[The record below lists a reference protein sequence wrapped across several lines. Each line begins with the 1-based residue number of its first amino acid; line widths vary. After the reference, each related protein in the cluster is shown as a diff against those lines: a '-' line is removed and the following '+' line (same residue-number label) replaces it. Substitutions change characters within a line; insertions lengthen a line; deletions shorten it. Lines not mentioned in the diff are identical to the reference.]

1 MRENGEH
8 WVPPCSATTS
18 RTDRA
23 QGVLH
28 MMAVTVDRG
37 TIQPFEAAHCTL
49 SAWGYHLTVELMHTM
64 SSTHEDVT

>member
-1 MRENGEH
+1 
-8 WVPPCSATTS
+8 
-18 RTDRA
+18 
-23 QGVLH
+23 
-28 MMAVTVDRG
+28 MAVTVDRG